1 MGERDLGNA
10 NVQNISEILSG
21 VDPRITVPRA
31 HRTSAQIMVTSTCHE
46 EANKRMG
53 DAEKALELNLQEQA
67 KLYDDYKAV
76 YARSNDI
83 ELGLDTEGGKS
94 GICSLFFSA
103 FLSSDEHF
111 KFLGKIYDLSL
122 LHE

>member
-1 MGERDLGNA
+1 
-10 NVQNISEILSG
+10 
-21 VDPRITVPRA
+21 
-31 HRTSAQIMVTSTCHE
+31 
-46 EANKRMG
+46 MG

-67 KLYDDYKAV
+67 KLYDDCKAV

-94 GICSLFFSA
+94 GIYSMFFSA

-122 LHE
+122 VHE